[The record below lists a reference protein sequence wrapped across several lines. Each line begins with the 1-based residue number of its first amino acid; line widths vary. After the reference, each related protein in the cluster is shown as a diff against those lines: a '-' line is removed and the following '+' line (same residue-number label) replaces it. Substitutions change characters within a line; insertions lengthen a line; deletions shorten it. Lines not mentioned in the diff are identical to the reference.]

1 MCPRM
6 STITKEEE
14 QAADEDPN
22 EATRGRQ
29 SGLCVQQKEKPP
41 PTLASGG
48 GYKGC
53 SLQPIIPN
61 MLRAVMWLKKGSE
74 ITANHCWSE
83 DERLR
88 RCGGNAPR
96 RSLFHLPIAVNEP
109 DATL

>member
-1 MCPRM
+1 MCPKM

-48 GYKGC
+48 GYKRC

-74 ITANHCWSE
+74 ITANHCAGVKMKG
-83 DERLR
+83 
-88 RCGGNAPR
+88 CGAAAGT
-96 RSLFHLPIAVNEP
+96 HP
-109 DATL
+109 DALCSTFPSQ